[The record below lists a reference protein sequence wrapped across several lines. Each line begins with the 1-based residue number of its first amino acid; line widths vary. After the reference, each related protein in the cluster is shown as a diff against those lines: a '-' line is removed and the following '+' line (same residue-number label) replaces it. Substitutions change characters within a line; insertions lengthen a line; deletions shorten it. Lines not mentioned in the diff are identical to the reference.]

1 MKFETAR
8 LAMIESQIRPNGVR
22 DPLILNAFATLPRE
36 HFVPE
41 HKKAL
46 AYMDGAIPVIPA
58 SPGSP
63 ARYLL
68 APMVLARMLQF
79 AVPSQNDRALDVG
92 GATGY
97 SAALLSQICGKVD
110 ALEVSESLAQVMT
123 ACLKSAGM
131 STVGVHSG
139 PLNAGLASQKPFD
152 IILVNGGISAEPK
165 ELLDQLAEGGRLVAI
180 ISKGW
185 LGHAYLFTK
194 SSGAISGRVIFDA
207 AAEILPGF
215 EAKPQFV
222 F

>member
-46 AYMDGAIPVIPA
+46 AYMDGALPVTPA

-110 ALEVSESLAQVMT
+110 ALEVSESLAQGMT
-123 ACLKSAGM
+123 ACLKSAGI
-131 STVGVHSG
+131 STVTVHSG

-152 IILVNGGISAEPK
+152 VILVNGGISAEPK
-165 ELLDQLAEGGRLVAI
+165 ELVDQLAEGGRLVAI
-180 ISKGW
+180 IRNGW
-185 LGHAYLFTK
+185 LGHAHLFTK
-194 SSGAISGRVIFDA
+194 SSGAISGRVIFDT